1 MRADCRVVSLNRACC
16 YDSRVSV
23 ICDLSI
29 AECMGERVREAK
41 FDLLSRLCFP
51 LSSSLPLSRLLL
63 TRS

>member
-23 ICDLSI
+23 CRVLSI
-29 AECMGERVREAK
+29 AECIGERDEEK